1 MSDGDGNPQIA
12 VGYDAL
18 SNQIRAIVFDGTF
31 PVDVVLSTTA
41 YDILE
46 YHKVAI
52 KYKSGDSALWV
63 DGTEVETS
71 TNAFTIASSLNT
83 LNFDDGGGGSDFYG
97 KVKGLAT
104 YNRAL
109 TDTELYTITSTQY
122 SAYSGMV
129 AALGN
134 YTIPC

>member
-1 MSDGDGNPQIA
+1 MTLLCGVNGTQVLTDTSGA
-12 VGYDAL
+12 VPTGL
-18 SNQIRAIVFDGTF
+18 SSVQFTR
-31 PVDVVLSTTA
+31 
-41 YDILE
+41 
-46 YHKVAI
+46 
-52 KYKSGDSALWV
+52 GDS
-63 DGTEVETS
+63 DS
-71 TNAFTIASSLNT
+71 I
-83 LNFDDGGGGSDFYG
+83 FYG
-97 KVKGLAT
+97 KVKSLAT

>member
-1 MSDGDGNPQIA
+1 MNDADTTLTDITQYNKIA
-12 VGYDAL
+12 
-18 SNQIRAIVFDGTF
+18 F
-31 PVDVVLSTTA
+31 
-41 YDILE
+41 
-46 YHKVAI
+46 
-52 KYKSGDSALWV
+52 KYKANDFALYFNGTQVKTDTSGAVPTGMNQLDFHNGA
-63 DGTEVETS
+63 GT
-71 TNAFTIASSLNT
+71 N
-83 LNFDDGGGGSDFYG
+83 DFYG
-97 KVKGLAT
+97 KVKSIAT

>member
-1 MSDGDGNPQIA
+1 MPSA
-12 VGYDAL
+12 
-18 SNQIRAIVFDGTF
+18 GTF
-31 PVDVVLSTTA
+31 KQ
-41 YDILE
+41 IQ
-46 YHKVAI
+46 
-52 KYKSGDSALWV
+52 
-63 DGTEVETS
+63 
-71 TNAFTIASSLNT
+71 
-83 LNFDDGGGGSDFYG
+83 FDDFGNNNFYG
-97 KVKGLAT
+97 KTKALAT

>member
-1 MSDGDGNPQIA
+1 MLRFAPTHKFQVEATGGVNVIENNARASGKYKVAVKYSSAGVEMWIDGNKEK
-12 VGYDAL
+12 
-18 SNQIRAIVFDGTF
+18 F
-31 PVDVVLSTTA
+31 
-41 YDILE
+41 
-46 YHKVAI
+46 
-52 KYKSGDSALWV
+52 
-63 DGTEVETS
+63 TS
-71 TNAFTIASSLNT
+71 TAPTGTGINQLGVGSSPYGNIAGCEISSA
-83 LNFDDGGGGSDFYG
+83 
-97 KVKGLAT
+97 AT

>member
-1 MSDGDGNPQIA
+1 MEYCLEYYCLGSSA
-12 VGYDAL
+12 VYDA
-18 SNQIRAIVFDGTF
+18 SFNIGSQINNAK
-31 PVDVVLSTTA
+31 A
-41 YDILE
+41 
-46 YHKVAI
+46 AI
-52 KYKSGDSALWV
+52 KYKNSDFAFFVNGAQVDSQTSGTISFNAPLSELSFDSA
-63 DGTEVETS
+63 DGLS
-71 TNAFTIASSLNT
+71 N
-83 LNFDDGGGGSDFYG
+83 FYG